1 MLIANPRASRAA
13 CPDALQRIMTIAA
26 AAPSVYRQ
34 CVGDAADAADAV
46 PARQRDWSKPNRAA
60 AVA

>member
-26 AAPSVYRQ
+26 AVPSVYRQ
-34 CVGDAADAADAV
+34 CVGDAADAV
-46 PARQRDWSKPNRAA
+46 PARQRDWPKPNRAA

>member
-13 CPDALQRIMTIAA
+13 CPDTLQRIMTIAA
-26 AAPSVYRQ
+26 AVPSVYRQ
-34 CVGDAADAADAV
+34 CVGDTADAA
-46 PARQRDWSKPNRAA
+46 PARQRDWLKPNRAA